1 MKIVNLT
8 PHTIN
13 IKINDK
19 TLSVAPSGE
28 VARVATIEK
37 VIGEVDGIPIVER
50 TFGDVEGLPAPQKDT
65 IYLVSSMVLAAVK
78 ERDDVFAPDTGASAI
93 RDEAGRI
100 VAVTRL
106 VKA

>member
-13 IKINDK
+13 IKVNNK

-28 VARVATIEK
+28 IARVATIEK
-37 VIGEVDGIPIVER
+37 IAGEVNGIPVIER
-50 TFGDVEGLPAPQKDT
+50 TFENVEGLPAPQKDT
-65 IYLVSSMVLAAVK
+65 IYLVSSMVLVVVK
-78 ERDDVFAPDTGASAI
+78 GRDDVFAPDTGTSAI